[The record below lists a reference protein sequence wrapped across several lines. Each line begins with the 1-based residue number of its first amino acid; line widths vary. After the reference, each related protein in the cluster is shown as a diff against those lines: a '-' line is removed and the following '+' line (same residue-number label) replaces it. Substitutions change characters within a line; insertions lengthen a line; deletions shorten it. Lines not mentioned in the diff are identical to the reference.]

1 MFVMLRPTSR
11 FWILAGLLA
20 ANLVVGVLSL
30 YFIRSVNQR
39 YAALFEHGA
48 PAIYNLR
55 TLTREVTA
63 VQRLARRIITPERE
77 TAWTELIPQM
87 TEAAHRLDS
96 RVQDVGGM
104 GIFKDTAHPAAIAT
118 LNREY
123 STHVREFL
131 QLAREGRNAEAT
143 AFNLEVLRPCHDR
156 YQLTLD
162 ASADHI
168 ETEGRNLRDRY
179 AKDSRFFG
187 GISLAFASVP
197 IVAVSVGA
205 LVISVL
211 IGVLLLVVINPRPD
225 RR

>member
-1 MFVMLRPTSR
+1 MLRSSTR

-20 ANLVVGVLSL
+20 TNLVVGVLSL

-63 VQRLARRIITPERE
+63 VQRLARRLITPEHE
-77 TAWTELIPQM
+77 PAWAELAPQM
-87 TEAAHRLDS
+87 AEAAQRLGT
-96 RVQDVGGM
+96 RVHDVGGM
-104 GIFKDTAHPAAIAT
+104 KVFERTDHPQTIQAMA
-118 LNREY
+118 REY
-123 STHVREFL
+123 VGYVQQFL
-131 QLAREGRNAEAT
+131 QLARDGKTAEAT
-143 AFNLEVLRPCHDR
+143 AFNLNVLRPCHDR
-156 YQLTLD
+156 FQLALD

-168 ETEGRNLRDRY
+168 EAQGRNLRDRY

-187 GISLAFASVP
+187 GLSLAFASVP
-197 IVAVSVGA
+197 VVAVSVGM
-205 LVISVL
+205 LVMTVL
-211 IGVLLLVVINPRPD
+211 IGVLFLAVFTPRPD